1 MKVFK
6 QLGWFL
12 KREKWRY
19 ITALMALFVAALS
32 SLIPPQIIGFVIDHI
47 TAKTLTPQNLTI
59 YLLII
64 FSVGILVYGLRYFLR
79 TRFFGA
85 SAKLGRILRE
95 QLYEKYTQMSPSFY
109 QKYRTGDLMAHATN
123 DIRAVQ
129 NTAGIGVMTIS
140 EAMITGG
147 MTLLMMFVTI
157 SPKLTLIAMIPL
169 PILVIST
176 SYYGR
181 LLHKGFKEA
190 QGAFSELNDKTQESI
205 AGVKV
210 TKSFGYETAD
220 EDDFR
225 QLSDRVVAKN
235 LVVSKIDALFDP
247 TIELVIG
254 ASYLLSVVFGAYMVI
269 DGSITIG
276 QMITFTTYLG
286 MLVWPLLALGFFFNI
301 IQRGAAS
308 YDRIRE
314 IKSVPSGI
322 VTTYQNSD
330 APTGDINFNLKQF
343 QFEDTAHA
351 SLHDINFTIQQ
362 GMTVGIVGHTGAGK
376 SLLIRLLLRE
386 FDTERPED
394 IQYGHHPLRD
404 YDIRKLRA
412 QFGYVPQEHFLFSS
426 TIRGNIAFSQPDIDD
441 EAVHHASAMSH
452 IHQDILTLP
461 LAYDTVVG
469 ERGVSLSGGQKQRIS
484 IARALLTHPQV
495 LILDDALSA
504 VDAETETAILG
515 NLKKERQ
522 GKTNIIT
529 AHRMS
534 AVMHADLIIVM
545 RDGTIIERGTHDELL
560 QQHGWYAETFQ
571 SQAMQSRLTQ
581 DLESEVNG
589 GDMNETTRK

>member
-276 QMITFTTYLG
+276 QLITFTTYLG

-314 IKSVPSGI
+314 IESVPSGI

-362 GMTVGIVGHTGAGK
+362 GMTVGIVGHTGAVK
-376 SLLIRLLLRE
+376 VYL
-386 FDTERPED
+386 FD
-394 IQYGHHPLRD
+394 Y
-404 YDIRKLRA
+404 Y
-412 QFGYVPQEHFLFSS
+412 YV
-426 TIRGNIAFSQPDIDD
+426 N
-441 EAVHHASAMSH
+441 
-452 IHQDILTLP
+452 
-461 LAYDTVVG
+461 
-469 ERGVSLSGGQKQRIS
+469 
-484 IARALLTHPQV
+484 
-495 LILDDALSA
+495 LILSDLKIFNM
-504 VDAETETAILG
+504 AIIRYVTMIF
-515 NLKKERQ
+515 ESC
-522 GKTNIIT
+522 
-529 AHRMS
+529 AHSSVMS
-534 AVMHADLIIVM
+534 RKNTFYFLQ
-545 RDGTIIERGTHDELL
+545 RFEGTL
-560 QQHGWYAETFQ
+560 
-571 SQAMQSRLTQ
+571 RL
-581 DLESEVNG
+581 VNPIL
-589 GDMNETTRK
+589 MMKRSIMPAR